1 MVTIR
6 EAGDL
11 NAETLERIAWHSE
24 GVVLDAGL
32 LRRVDEARAVMLQ
45 VLATGERVYAVTTG
59 TGFMARKDLT
69 ATEQASQQRNL
80 LLGRAVG
87 SAPYLSRTE
96 TRALLAVRLVNLL
109 SGHAGVTSALCEYIA
124 ARLNDDFTPA
134 VPRRTMG
141 TSGEV
146 IVLAHAF
153 QTFIG
158 VGEVVEGN
166 TTRPAAVALA
176 ARGAE
181 PYVLESKEGIA
192 LLAGAPGAVAVAFGR
207 RRRGTRLWQ
216 ELLVTAA
223 CVIDAL
229 QAPLDPYDSV
239 VGRLGNDPLL
249 VRGLDS
255 LGALL
260 AGSERSGRQTQ
271 APVSLR
277 VIPQVLTHLDRAV
290 ARLAEDTGRALGAIS
305 DSPAFVDGRFV
316 TNGGFHQI
324 GLAAG
329 MDGLALALT
338 QGAELAAQWCHRLL
352 DHRFSGLPDQLTAR
366 AGPHCGPMVVHKR
379 ALGAVNE
386 LRRLCV
392 PASLGQSDSSLGQE
406 DAMTYAFEAAEKL
419 RRVEELVRDVLACTL
434 LVVRQAWA
442 LRGTPP
448 PQGLA
453 RTANLIT
460 AAVEPITVDRP
471 LGSDIERLIQVLE
484 RELGADAVSDGTEER
499 SRSPAAPPAEG

>member
-6 EAGDL
+6 DAGDL
-11 NAETLERIAWHSE
+11 NAEALERIAWQSE
-24 GVVLDAGL
+24 ELVLNESL
-32 LRRVDEARAVMLQ
+32 LQRVDEARAAMLA
-45 VLATGERVYAVTTG
+45 VLAAGERVYAVTTG

-69 ATEQASQQRNL
+69 ATEQAGQQRNL

-87 SAPYLSRTE
+87 SAPYLSAPE
-96 TRALLAVRLVNLL
+96 ARALLVVRLVNLI
-109 SGHAGVTSALCEYIA
+109 SGHAGATSGLCEYLA
-124 ARLNDDFTPA
+124 ARLNDGFTPA

-146 IVLAHAF
+146 IALAHAF

-158 VGEVVEGN
+158 VGLVLDGD
-166 TTRPAAVALA
+166 TTCSAATALA
-176 ARGAE
+176 ARAVE

-192 LLAGAPGAVAVAFGR
+192 LLAGAPAAAALAFGR
-207 RRRGTRLWQ
+207 RRRAAQLWR

-229 QAPLDPYDSV
+229 QAPLDPYDAA
-239 VGRLGNDPLL
+239 VGRLGNDPVL
-249 VRGLDS
+249 VRGLES

-277 VIPQVLTHLDRAV
+277 VIPQVVAHVDRTV
-290 ARLAEDTGRALGAIS
+290 ARLAEDTERALGAVT

-324 GLAAG
+324 GFAAG
-329 MDGLALALT
+329 MDGLALALA
-338 QGAELAAQWCHRLL
+338 QGAELAAQWCNRLL
-352 DHRFSGLPDQLTAR
+352 DHRFSGLPDQLTAT
-366 AGPHCGPMVVHKR
+366 AGPNCGPMVVYKR

-392 PASLGQSDSSLGQE
+392 PASLGLADSSLGQE
-406 DAMTYAFEAAEKL
+406 DAMTFAFEAAEKL
-419 RRVEELVRDVLACTL
+419 RRVEELVREVLACTL
-434 LVVRQAWA
+434 LVARQAWA

-448 PQGLA
+448 PHGLA
-453 RTANLIT
+453 RTAALVT
-460 AAVEPITVDRP
+460 SAVEPITVDRP
-471 LGSDIERLIQVLE
+471 LGADIERLIEVLE
-484 RELGADAVSDGTEER
+484 ELGA
-499 SRSPAAPPAEG
+499 EGPQWR

>member
-1 MVTIR
+1 MVIIR

-11 NAETLERIAWHSE
+11 NADALERVAWHSE
-24 GVVLDAGL
+24 ELILDEGL
-32 LRRVDEARAVMLQ
+32 LRRVDEARAAMLQ
-45 VLATGERVYAVTTG
+45 VLAGGERVYAVTTG

-87 SAPYLSRTE
+87 SAPYLSPPE
-96 TRALLAVRLVNLL
+96 TRALLAARLVNLI
-109 SGHAGVTSALCEYIA
+109 SGHAGATSKLCEYMA

-146 IVLAHAF
+146 IALAHAF
-153 QTFIG
+153 QTLIG
-158 VGEVVEGN
+158 VGLVLDGDS
-166 TTRPAAVALA
+166 TRTAAAALA
-176 ARGAE
+176 AREAE
-181 PYVLESKEGIA
+181 PYVLQSKEGIA
-192 LLAGAPGAVAVAFGR
+192 LLAGAPAAVALAFGR
-207 RRRGTRLWQ
+207 RRRGARLSR

-229 QAPLDPYDSV
+229 QAPLDPYDPA
-239 VGRLGNDPLL
+239 VGRLGNDPVL
-249 VRGLDS
+249 VRGLES
-255 LGALL
+255 LGALI
-260 AGSERSGRQTQ
+260 AGSERSGRQIQ

-277 VIPQVLTHLDRAV
+277 VIPQVLAHLDRTV
-290 ARLAEDTGRALGAIS
+290 SRLAEDTERALGAVS

-329 MDGLALALT
+329 MDGLALALA

-352 DHRFSGLPDQLTAR
+352 DHRFSGLPDQLTAT
-366 AGPHCGPMVVHKR
+366 AGPHCGPMVVYKR
-379 ALGAVNE
+379 VLGAVNE

-392 PASLGQSDSSLGQE
+392 PASLGLAESSLGQE

-419 RRVEELVRDVLACTL
+419 RRVEELVREVLACTL
-434 LVVRQAWA
+434 LVARQAWA

-448 PQGLA
+448 PHGLA
-453 RTANLIT
+453 RTASLVT

-471 LGSDIERLIQVLE
+471 LGADIERLIEVLE
-484 RELGADAVSDGTEER
+484 ELGTVRPQGR
-499 SRSPAAPPAEG
+499 

>member
-1 MVTIR
+1 MVTFR
-6 EAGDL
+6 EVGDL
-11 NAETLERIAWHSE
+11 NADALERIAWHSE
-24 GVVLDAGL
+24 ELVLDEGL
-32 LRRVDEARAVMLQ
+32 LRRVDEARAAMLA
-45 VLATGERVYAVTTG
+45 VLAAGERVYAVTTG

-69 ATEQASQQRNL
+69 ATEQAGQQRNL

-87 SAPYLSRTE
+87 SAPYLCAPE
-96 TRALLAVRLVNLL
+96 ARALLVVRLVNLI
-109 SGHAGVTSALCEYIA
+109 SGHAGATSKLCQYLA

-146 IVLAHAF
+146 IALAHAF
-153 QTFIG
+153 QTLIG
-158 VGEVVEGN
+158 VGWVLEGD
-166 TTRPAAVALA
+166 TTRPASEALA

-181 PYVLESKEGIA
+181 PYELQSKEGIA
-192 LLAGAPGAVAVAFGR
+192 LLAGAPATVALAFGR
-207 RRRGTRLWQ
+207 HRRSAQLSL

-229 QAPLDPYDSV
+229 QAPLDPYSAE
-239 VGRLGNDPLL
+239 VGRLSNDPVL
-249 VRGLDS
+249 VQGLES

-277 VIPQVLTHLDRAV
+277 VIPQVLAHVDRTV
-290 ARLAEDTGRALGAIS
+290 ARLAEDTERALGAVT

-329 MDGLALALT
+329 MDGLALALA

-352 DHRFSGLPDQLTAR
+352 DHRFSGLPDQLTAT
-366 AGPHCGPMVVHKR
+366 AGPHCGPMVVYKR

-392 PASLGQSDSSLGQE
+392 PASLGLADSSLGQE
-406 DAMTYAFEAAEKL
+406 DAMTFAFEAAEKL
-419 RRVEELVRDVLACTL
+419 RRVEELVREVFACTL
-434 LVVRQAWA
+434 LVARQAWA
-442 LRGTPP
+442 LRGTRPP
-448 PQGLA
+448 HGLA
-453 RTANLIT
+453 RTAALVT

-471 LGSDIERLIQVLE
+471 LGADIERLIEVLE
-484 RELGADAVSDGTEER
+484 ELAS
-499 SRSPAAPPAEG
+499 EGLQRR

>member
-6 EAGDL
+6 EVGDL
-11 NAETLERIAWHSE
+11 NAEALERIAWQSE
-24 GVVLDAGL
+24 ELVLDEGL
-32 LRRVDEARAVMLQ
+32 LRRVDEARAAMLA

-69 ATEQASQQRNL
+69 ATEQASHQRNL

-87 SAPYLSRTE
+87 SAPYLSPTE
-96 TRALLAVRLVNLL
+96 TRALLAARLVNLL
-109 SGHAGVTSALCEYIA
+109 SGYAGATSKLCQYLA

-134 VPRRTMG
+134 IPRRTMG

-146 IVLAHAF
+146 IALAHAF
-153 QTFIG
+153 QTIIG
-158 VGEVVEGN
+158 VGLVLEGD
-166 TTRPAAVALA
+166 TTCPAAQALA

-181 PYVLESKEGIA
+181 PYVLSSKEGIA
-192 LLAGAPGAVAVAFGR
+192 LLAGAPAAVALSFGR
-207 RRRGTRLWQ
+207 RRRGAQLWR
-216 ELLVTAA
+216 ELLITAA

-229 QAPLDPYDSV
+229 QAPLDPYDAA
-239 VGRLGNDPLL
+239 VGRLGNDPVL
-249 VRGLDS
+249 VRGLES
-255 LGALL
+255 LGPLL
-260 AGSERSGRQTQ
+260 AGSERSGRQIQ

-277 VIPQVLTHLDRAV
+277 VIPQVLAHLDRTV
-290 ARLAEDTGRALGAIS
+290 ARLAEDTERALGAVS

-338 QGAELAAQWCHRLL
+338 QGAELAAQWCHRML
-352 DHRFSGLPDQLTAR
+352 DHRFSGLPDQLTAIP
-366 AGPHCGPMVVHKR
+366 GPNCGPMVVYKR
-379 ALGAVNE
+379 ALGAINE

-392 PASLGQSDSSLGQE
+392 PASLGLADSSLGQE
-406 DAMTYAFEAAEKL
+406 DAMTFAFEAAEKL
-419 RRVEELVRDVLACTL
+419 RRVEELVREVFACTL
-434 LVVRQAWA
+434 LVARQAWA

-448 PQGLA
+448 PRGLK
-453 RTANLIT
+453 RTTALVT

-471 LGSDIERLIQVLE
+471 LGAEIERLIEVLE
-484 RELGADAVSDGTEER
+484 ELGTEGPQR
-499 SRSPAAPPAEG
+499 R

>member
-6 EAGDL
+6 DVRDL
-11 NAETLERIAWHSE
+11 NAEALERIAWHSE
-24 GVVLDAGL
+24 ELVLDPGL
-32 LRRVDEARAVMLQ
+32 LRRVDEARAAMLR

-87 SAPYLSRTE
+87 SAPYLSRPE
-96 TRALLAVRLVNLL
+96 TRALLAARLVNLL
-109 SGHAGVTSALCEYIA
+109 SGHSGVTSKLCEYIA

-158 VGEVVEGN
+158 VGAVVDGN
-166 TTRPAAVALA
+166 ATRPAAAALA

-207 RRRGTRLWQ
+207 HRRGERSSR

-229 QAPLDPYDSV
+229 QAPLDPYDAA
-239 VGRLGNDPLL
+239 VGRLGNDPAL
-249 VRGLDS
+249 VRGLGS

-277 VIPQVLTHLDRAV
+277 VIPQVLANLDRTM
-290 ARLAEDTGRALGAIS
+290 ARLAEDTARALGAIS

-352 DHRFSGLPDQLTAR
+352 DHRFSGLPDQLTSA

-392 PASLGQSDSSLGQE
+392 PASLGPSDSSLGQE

-419 RRVEELVRDVLACTL
+419 RRVEELVREVLACTL

-448 PQGLA
+448 PQGLERIA
-453 RTANLIT
+453 DPIT

-471 LGSDIERLIQVLE
+471 LGSDIDRLIQVLE
-484 RELGADAVSDGTEER
+484 RELGTEDLSGGTEEG
-499 SRSPAAPPAEG
+499 SRSSAARPAAG